1 MSARRHERGRFFRP
15 LTGLIDRLRGREAVR
30 EPSLA
35 IQRILVALDASTYS
49 LAALEAA
56 AELAAGQRA
65 ELVGLFV
72 EDENLMHLAGLPF
85 AREMRAPSARH
96 KSIDSDEMEHE
107 LRLQA
112 SQARRAL
119 ESVAVRFGVSWSF
132 HTVRG
137 QVTATLLAAA
147 LEADMLAMG
156 RVSRPFSS
164 RSRLGSTARAAMT
177 KMDRSLLLMPHGSN
191 LSYPILVTYD
201 GSAAAGKALEAAARM
216 ARVGGNHLTV
226 LLLSDTL
233 EEVESL
239 RREVTEQLQERGPDA
254 QLDWMPQATVDKLV
268 EITQSVQD
276 CVVVLGGD
284 NPLLRADAI
293 QELLDATD
301 CPVMLVR

>member
-1 MSARRHERGRFFRP
+1 MTTGRLSGPLAR
-15 LTGLIDRLRGREAVR
+15 LIDRLRGRTTAKAPEH
-30 EPSLA
+30 A

-56 AELAAGQRA
+56 AELAAVQSA

-72 EDENLMHLAGLPF
+72 EDENLIHLAGLPF
-85 AREMRAPSARH
+85 AREVRGPSARH
-96 KSIDSDEMEHE
+96 KSIDSDEMEYD

-112 SQARRAL
+112 SQARQAL
-119 ESVAVRFGVSWSF
+119 ESVATRFRVRWSF

-137 QVTATLLAAA
+137 QVTATLLEAA

-156 RVSRPFSS
+156 RVSRPLSS

-177 KMDRSLLLMPHGSN
+177 KTERSLLLMPHGRN

-201 GSAAAGKALEAAARM
+201 GSAAAGQALEAAARM
-216 ARVGGNHLTV
+216 ARAGGNHLTV
-226 LLLSDTL
+226 LLLADTL
-233 EEVESL
+233 QKAESL
-239 RREVTEQLQERGPDA
+239 RKKVVEQLQERGPEA
-254 QLDWMPQATVDKLV
+254 QLDWMPQATVEKLI

-276 CVVVLGGD
+276 CVVVLGGE